1 VSRPGYARAPSF
13 PAAVLVDLH
22 AHYPMHV
29 IGNRQP
35 STQDQLRAW
44 WRRRLLARIVDV
56 ISRLANYEGPGD
68 TPSVTE
74 ALMREGSVG
83 VTLSVLY
90 WPTSE
95 IDLGQPYG
103 APPQPGYVD
112 DIVAELDA
120 VEQWVAAR
128 SDAVAIAHT
137 PAELDQLLG
146 SAEPLPILIHA
157 IEGGY
162 QLGQNADEVRRNV
175 ATLAS
180 RGVAYVT
187 VAHLFWRK
195 VATNAPA
202 LPFLPDWLYHVAFP
216 QPKEAGLTDLGRATV
231 EAMVREGVL
240 VDITHMSERAIDD
253 TFSLIDQLDPGA
265 TVPVIGSHIACRL
278 GKLEYCLTD
287 ATIKRIADRGGVLG
301 CILCEHY
308 ISDGL
313 ADEPKS
319 FDDSFAALARHIDHI
334 RDVTGSHEHVAIGSD
349 LDGYIKPA
357 LPGLEHMGR
366 MSALQDA
373 LVARYGAVDAERI
386 SNGNAQRTLR
396 AGWGRAG

>member
-1 VSRPGYARAPSF
+1 
-13 PAAVLVDLH
+13 VLVDLH

-29 IGNRQP
+29 IGTKQP
-35 STQDQLRAW
+35 STQDQMRAW
-44 WRRRLLARIVDV
+44 WKRRLIARLVDL
-56 ISRLANYEGPGD
+56 ISRLANYQGPGEE
-68 TPSVTE
+68 PSVTE
-74 ALMREGSVG
+74 ALMREGNVG

-103 APPQPGYVD
+103 APPQPGYFE
-112 DIVAELDA
+112 DIVAELET

-128 SDAVAIAHT
+128 SDAVVIAHNR
-137 PAELDQLLG
+137 AELDQLLG
-146 SAEPLPILIHA
+146 SEEPLPILIHA

-162 QLGQNADEVRRNV
+162 QLGQTADEVRRNV

-187 VAHLFWRK
+187 VAHLFWRR

-216 QPKEAGLTDLGRATV
+216 QPKEDGLTDLGRATV
-231 EAMVREGVL
+231 EAMVRERVL

-253 TFSLIDQLDPGA
+253 TFSLLDQLDPER
-265 TVPVIGSHIACRL
+265 TVPVIGSHVACRL

-287 ATIKRIADRGGVLG
+287 TTIKRIADRGGVLG
-301 CILCEHY
+301 CILGEHY
-308 ISDGL
+308 IADGL
-313 ADEPKS
+313 PDDPKS
-319 FDDSFAALARHIDHI
+319 FDDSFGALARHVDHI
-334 RDVTGSHEHVAIGSD
+334 RDVTGSHDYVAIGSD

-366 MSALQDA
+366 MGALQSAL
-373 LVARYGAVDAERI
+373 VGRYGAEDAERM
-386 SNGNAQRTLR
+386 SSGNALRVLR
-396 AGWGRAG
+396 AGWRAP